1 MMQCCNTLSYV
12 PAAAGTSP
20 LFRAK
25 DPGST
30 LTHGI
35 AFCTSVAATPWLLV
49 RAGLA
54 GMERGGLISLSVFL
68 LSMTLL
74 YGASTAY
81 HALDIS
87 PKVNKVLKKIDH
99 CSVFLL
105 IAGTYTPFCTLV
117 LGGAAGK
124 RLLITVWLIALVG
137 MLFKLC
143 YVTCP
148 KWVSSVIYIALGWA
162 CAADIPAIRAAS
174 SHAVFFWL
182 LAGGLFYTVG
192 GVIYSLKLKALDA
205 RFPNFGTHE
214 LFHVFVMAGSLCHY
228 VMLLRCIG

>member
-1 MMQCCNTLSYV
+1 MQSCNTLSFL
-12 PAAAGTSP
+12 PAPAQGMP

-25 DPGST
+25 NPGSA
-30 LTHGI
+30 LTHGL
-35 AFCTSVAATPWLLV
+35 AFCASVAATPWLLIH
-49 RAGLA
+49 AGLA
-54 GMERGGLISLSVFL
+54 GIGFSGLVSLSVFL

-87 PKVNKVLKKIDH
+87 PRTNRVLKKLDH
-99 CSVFLL
+99 CSVFVL
-105 IAGTYTPFCTLV
+105 IAGTYTPFCVLV
-117 LGGAAGK
+117 LGGAAGR
-124 RLLITVWLIALVG
+124 RLLITVWCIALAG

-143 YVTCP
+143 WVTCP
-148 KWVSSVIYIALGWA
+148 KYVSSVIYIALGWA
-162 CAADIPAIRAAS
+162 CAADIPLIRAEAS
-174 SHAVFFWL
+174 HEVFAWL

-192 GVIYSLKLKALDA
+192 GVIYALKLKALDD

-228 VMLLRCIG
+228 VMLLCCVG